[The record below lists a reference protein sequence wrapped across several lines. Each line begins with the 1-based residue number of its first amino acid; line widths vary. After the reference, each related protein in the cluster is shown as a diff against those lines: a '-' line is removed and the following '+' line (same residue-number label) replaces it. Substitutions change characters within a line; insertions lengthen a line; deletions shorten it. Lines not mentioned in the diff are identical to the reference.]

1 MMRFKTIFL
10 SVALTLAVCI
20 ALFSFI
26 AIQGFMQLQLTK
38 TEIRMNFVRLL
49 KNEQVR
55 AGIMDLQYST
65 LMTDYCLL
73 QNDLSH
79 WLFRYTQA
87 DAMQSSIKQIE
98 QLVKGPLQQSHQ
110 RLQWQCKSTAPV
122 PSFSTVPS
130 SK

>member
-1 MMRFKTIFL
+1 MRLKTIL
-10 SVALTLAVCI
+10 CSVALTLAICSG
-20 ALFSFI
+20 LFSFI

-49 KNEQVR
+49 ENEQVR
-55 AGIMDLQYST
+55 AGIMDLQYAT

-73 QNDLSH
+73 QNDLPN

-87 DAMQSSIKQIE
+87 DAMQSSMQQIE

-110 RLQWQCKSTAPV
+110 RLQWQCKPAAAVNSLT
-122 PSFSTVPS
+122 TVAG

>member
-1 MMRFKTIFL
+1 MRLKTIL
-10 SVALTLAVCI
+10 CSVALTLAICI
-20 ALFSFI
+20 GLFSFI

-49 KNEQVR
+49 ENEQVR
-55 AGIMDLQYST
+55 AGIMDLQYAT

-73 QNDLSH
+73 QNELPH

-87 DAMQSSIKQIE
+87 DAMQSSMQQIE

-110 RLQWQCKSTAPV
+110 RLQWQCKPAAAVNSVSAV
-122 PSFSTVPS
+122 AG